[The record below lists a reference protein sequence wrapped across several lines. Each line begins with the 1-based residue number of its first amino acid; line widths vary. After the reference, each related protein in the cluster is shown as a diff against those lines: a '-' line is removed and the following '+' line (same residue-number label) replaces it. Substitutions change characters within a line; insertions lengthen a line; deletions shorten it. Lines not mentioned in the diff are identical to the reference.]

1 MAGNRDQRDLSMFE
15 RFNEEARRCIFMA
28 RLAAIIEKAKAIGL
42 AQLLAGIRKE
52 NPGLFRS
59 VDWHKVSLT
68 VSRLSPE
75 ELRRV
80 SSAQT
85 TVEISFD
92 AKAKRAL
99 AAAPQIAKKN
109 GSEQIT
115 SAHLL
120 VAVLSVDSKLHKQLL
135 KAGLSKESVDMKS
148 AARQDGGRGRATVSR
163 SGIGYDLHRL
173 AEKRKLMLG
182 GIEVP
187 FEKGTVGHSDGDV
200 LCHAIC
206 DALLGA
212 ASLGDIG
219 THFPDADEKWRGV
232 SSLVFLRQVRQYL
245 ERKNWKISHIDAVV
259 VAERPKLGPHF
270 PNMRVAI
277 AKSLGIS
284 SEQINLKAKTH
295 EGLGEI
301 GRGEAVAAHVIATI
315 EG

>member
-1 MAGNRDQRDLSMFE
+1 VFE
-15 RFNEEARRCIFMA
+15 KFNEEARRCVFMA
-28 RLAAIIEKAKAIGL
+28 RLAAITEKAKAIGP
-42 AQLLAGIRKE
+42 AHVLAGIRKE
-52 NPGLFRS
+52 NPGLFRG
-59 VDWHKVSLT
+59 VDWQKSKLKLA
-68 VSRLSPE
+68 RLSPE
-75 ELRRV
+75 NLNQA
-80 SSAQT
+80 SQT
-85 TVEISFD
+85 TGDVPLD

-99 AAAPQIAKKN
+99 AAAPEIAKKS
-109 GSEQIT
+109 GSGQVS

-120 VAVLSVDSKLHKQLL
+120 AAVLSVDAKLGKQFL

-148 AARQDGGRGRATVSR
+148 AARGDGGRGKATVSR